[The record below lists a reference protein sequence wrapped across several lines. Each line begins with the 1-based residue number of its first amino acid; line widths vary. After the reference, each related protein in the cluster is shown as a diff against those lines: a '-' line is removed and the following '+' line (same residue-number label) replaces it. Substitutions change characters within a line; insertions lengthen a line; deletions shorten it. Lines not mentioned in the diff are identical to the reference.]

1 MRRFLA
7 LLLVPLFASACGGDA
22 PSADAAEPS
31 PPVAEAG
38 PPAVPAGPVDSS
50 MTPGEALRRFREG
63 LPEPRALSGGARS
76 REALVRRFV
85 EAVEAH
91 DTAAIRSVVMS
102 RAEFAYLYYPTS
114 PVAKM
119 RPDLAWFLSQQN
131 SEKGI
136 VRLLR
141 RAGGTG
147 MRYVRHACEPTPRQE
162 GENRVWEK
170 CLVTFTQGADTTTIR
185 MFGSV
190 IERGGAFKLV
200 SYANDL

>member
-7 LLLVPLFASACGGDA
+7 LFLVPLFSACGGDA
-22 PSADAAEPS
+22 PAADAAEPS
-31 PPVAEAG
+31 PPAA
-38 PPAVPAGPVDSS
+38 ASVPSGPVDSS
-50 MTPGEALRRFREG
+50 MTPEEALRRFREG
-63 LPEPRALSGGARS
+63 LPAPSALSGGAPS

-91 DTAAIRSVVMS
+91 DTATLRSVVVN

-114 PVAKM
+114 PEASM
-119 RPDLAWFLSQQN
+119 RPDLAWFLGQQN

-147 MRYVRHACEPTPRQE
+147 MRYVRHSCEPTPRQK
-162 GENRVWEK
+162 GENRVWDR

-190 IERGGAFKLV
+190 IERGGEFKLV

>member
-7 LLLVPLFASACGGDA
+7 LLLLPLLSACGGDA

-31 PPVAEAG
+31 PPAAEAG
-38 PPAVPAGPVDSS
+38 PPAVPPGPVDSS
-50 MTPGEALRRFREG
+50 MTPEEALRRFREG
-63 LPEPRALSGGARS
+63 LPEPRALSGGAPT

-91 DTAAIRSVVMS
+91 DTAALRSVVLN
-102 RAEFAYLYYPTS
+102 RAEYAYLYYPTS
-114 PVAKM
+114 PEAAM
-119 RPDLAWFLSQQN
+119 RPDLAWFLGQQN

-141 RAGGTG
+141 RGGGTG
-147 MRYVRHACEPTPRQE
+147 MRYIRHTCEPTPRQE
-162 GENRVWEK
+162 GENRVWDR

-190 IERGGAFKLV
+190 VERGGEHKLV